1 MYRIKQA
8 TQYSNRPL
16 GSPQDWVPAGVT
28 FDGWGML
35 GWTRINDCPEKW
47 GGKWVEDIYVE
58 EVVVVPDPT
67 DPPVEPPVEPPTVQE
82 VANIHVYEDGSVTV
96 EDFQQG

>member
-28 FDGWGML
+28 FEGWGML

-47 GGKWVEDIYVE
+47 GGKWMNDMYVE
-58 EVVVVPDPT
+58 TIAEEPPT
-67 DPPVEPPVEPPTVQE
+67 PEDPPAEPPVVTPKE
-82 VANIHVYEDGSVTV
+82 VANIHVYEDGTVTV